1 MHSLHEQCILNIQSK
16 WKRKLDNVAE
26 STFLLQKAW
35 ESLGALFSIG
45 GGTAVQPVHEREAGR
60 EDFLFVCSAWEI
72 PTAVKGF
79 CFFEFPR
86 LV

>member
-1 MHSLHEQCILNIQSK
+1 MLYE
-16 WKRKLDNVAE
+16 AE

-35 ESLGALFSIG
+35 ESLGALFPIGG

-72 PTAVKGF
+72 LVATGSGVGVRSKGF
-79 CFFEFPR
+79 VF
-86 LV
+86 